1 MHPKNSTPPK
11 KAQHLAK
18 SLVECAGF
26 EYFKVIVAFED
37 TGCGHSYPG
46 LLDEEIAKELKSML
60 DPDVYPNP
68 VRIIWAAGWAAEFD
82 RFLRMDGFMT
92 DLIKS
97 VRSAE
102 RPGNELRARLGQF
115 GSYEGYA
122 PQNAQSENVARDSAE
137 GRQ

>member
-1 MHPKNSTPPK
+1 MKSENSTTPS
-11 KAQHLAK
+11 KAQHPRRLLA
-18 SLVECAGF
+18 ECAGF
-26 EYFKVIVAFED
+26 EYFEVQVVYEEAGFK
-37 TGCGHSYPG
+37 HSYPG
-46 LLDEEIAKELKSML
+46 LLDEEVAKELKAIL
-60 DPDVYPNP
+60 EPEVYPNP
-68 VRIIWAAGWAAEFD
+68 VRIVWAGGWAPEFD

-122 PQNAQSENVARDSAE
+122 PQNTQSEIVAQDS
-137 GRQ
+137 GVQP